1 MCKRI
6 LLAICGSY
14 LAGMLLSPVALG
26 AEAETL
32 LYVRYLDQPSAWD
45 GLDVIA
51 DGQEGGTLVVKAGA
65 FLTKRSSKLHIEK
78 WRPTGSVTA
87 SAMIEGLAEVLKR
100 SPGKLQSCPQVD
112 ADEPMMLRACPEQKD
127 AYLTLAAFGVPKATV
142 MRIRNSFP
150 YWYSG
155 YSADEAAI
163 IMVVPPDQIPE
174 LMKKLRKTR
183 VMDIIGYTVSANR
196 LEYAQDLLQPAA
208 GLQRASMVTTP

>member
-1 MCKRI
+1 MCKRT
-6 LLAICGSY
+6 LLAICGSC

-51 DGQEGGTLVVKAGA
+51 DGQEGGTLLVKAGA
-65 FLTKRSSKLHIEK
+65 LLTKRSSKLHVEK
-78 WRPTGSVTA
+78 WRPSASATA
-87 SAMIEGLAEVLKR
+87 AAMIEGLVEVLKR
-100 SPGKLQSCPQVD
+100 SPGKLQSCPVD
-112 ADEPMMLRACPEQKD
+112 ADEPLTLRACPEQKD

-163 IMVVPPDQIPE
+163 IMVVPPDQLPE
-174 LMKKLRKTR
+174 LLNKLRKTR
-183 VMDIIGYTVSANR
+183 VMDIIGYTVSAHR
-196 LEYAQDLLQPAA
+196 LELARDLLQPA
-208 GLQRASMVTTP
+208 GVQRASMVTVP